1 MRITDARILGGGPP
15 RSRRTSH
22 PSPAPTH
29 PDRLGFTKPLTSTLV
44 VNHGFA
50 LTHTFVSLTFMHSGK
65 TTSRHCRSTALPCSW
80 TEIQPRHTSAPEK
93 SCSPKRIL

>member
-15 RSRRTSH
+15 RSRRNSH

-50 LTHTFVSLTFMHSGK
+50 LTHTVFPSQKYTCGTPAGPIEDRSDYPFSKNQVSLASG
-65 TTSRHCRSTALPCSW
+65 STCPAQTDKQIP
-80 TEIQPRHTSAPEK
+80 
-93 SCSPKRIL
+93 